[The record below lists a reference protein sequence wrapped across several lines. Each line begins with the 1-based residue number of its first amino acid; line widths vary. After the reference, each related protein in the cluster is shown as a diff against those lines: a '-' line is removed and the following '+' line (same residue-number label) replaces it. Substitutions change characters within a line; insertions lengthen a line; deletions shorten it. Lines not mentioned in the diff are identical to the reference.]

1 MLWIFAIIVV
11 LLLGAVVVVAAGHG
25 DGLAPTYDDR
35 RDVLL
40 PTTRD
45 LGPEDLRSVRFTMSV
60 WGYRPSEVDALV
72 ARLEAQLAAARQQAP
87 QQAVEPAPEQA
98 IEQAIEPPVEPDAEP
113 STESTSAPESTDHPV
128 TETPEV
134 ADRGDDH

>member
-60 WGYRPSEVDALV
+60 WGYRTSEVDALV

-98 IEQAIEPPVEPDAEP
+98 IEPPVEPTTEP